1 METTKLSSRGQ
12 LVLPKSILESRGWH
26 PGTELTVEETKEG
39 VLIRPKR
46 PFPPTTIDE
55 VAGILKYTGQ
65 PKTPEDM
72 DQAIT
77 DEVKARLARG
87 RY

>member
-12 LVLPKSILESRGWH
+12 LVLPKSILESRGWR

-46 PFPPTTIDE
+46 RFPPTTIDE

-65 PKTPEDM
+65 PKTLEDM